1 MLIYRLPHQKN
12 IITPPSACPNC
23 KAFIIW
29 HDNIP
34 IVSYIILKGK
44 CRQCQQPI
52 SKYYL
57 IVECLSPIL
66 MAGIFFTSIS
76 IAETMIYYFFFSALM
91 VIFFID
97 LEHKIIPNVITYALI
112 IIGIGLNF
120 IYMEFQTALIFNILG
135 LGIGAGIILAII
147 YLYKKIRGLE
157 GMGLGDA
164 KLFAVVGI
172 WFGWQGCLI
181 ILFLS
186 SFMGSAVGIIGI
198 LNNKVSMKQQ
208 LPFAP
213 FIVLASLLF
222 YFNKEWI
229 FDLLLIYF

>member
-1 MLIYRLPHQKN
+1 MPTMPATHIKILFDCRMPLPN
-12 IITPPSACPNC
+12 INGGH
-23 KAFIIW
+23 FFYQ
-29 HDNIP
+29 
-34 IVSYIILKGK
+34 YID
-44 CRQCQQPI
+44 CRNDD
-52 SKYYL
+52 L
-57 IVECLSPIL
+57 LFL
-66 MAGIFFTSIS
+66 
-76 IAETMIYYFFFSALM
+76 FFS
-91 VIFFID
+91 VNGDFFYRSRAQNYSQCDHLRINYNWYW
-97 LEHKIIPNVITYALI
+97 I
-112 IIGIGLNF
+112 NF